1 MKKIVDDNMCYGCGV
16 CENVCPQNCI
26 RMEYDQYGFLHPIID
41 EASCIDCKLCQKRC
55 IALSECTDIDIL
67 KDNKYIGINKDRN
80 VQLNSSSGGAF
91 TAIAESLGNGNTIF
105 CGAKFNSQMM
115 VVHGWTNDVKQLAQ
129 FRKSK
134 YVQSKTDV
142 IYKQIKEFL
151 EAGKRVV
158 FSGTPCQVAGLYASL
173 GKSYEELFTIDLIC
187 TGVSSPGLFQKYVN
201 MLQKKYRSDI
211 VHIDMRHKVKKDGEW
226 NIGDT
231 EVKFKDGSTLRN
243 KTTRL
248 YRSLYGQ
255 KVSYRES
262 CYQCKYACMNRQGD
276 FTIGDWW
283 GSLEKLEGV
292 SEHNGISTLFFNSR
306 KSQKFYN
313 KLSEKML
320 LAPISDEELEKDNP
334 TLSHPT
340 LKTKR
345 SRKFRND
352 YLVLNESKILNRYS
366 KPEMKVYITWLVSRI
381 IPKVIREKIKDV
393 LLNK

>member
-1 MKKIVDDNMCYGCGV
+1 MKKIVDDNMCYGCGA

-55 IALSECTDIDIL
+55 IALSESTGIDIL

-211 VHIDMRHKVKKDGEW
+211 VHIQLS
-226 NIGDT
+226 
-231 EVKFKDGSTLRN
+231 ST
-243 KTTRL
+243 
-248 YRSLYGQ
+248 
-255 KVSYRES
+255 
-262 CYQCKYACMNRQGD
+262 D
-276 FTIGDWW
+276 F
-283 GSLEKLEGV
+283 S
-292 SEHNGISTLFFNSR
+292 
-306 KSQKFYN
+306 
-313 KLSEKML
+313 
-320 LAPISDEELEKDNP
+320 
-334 TLSHPT
+334 
-340 LKTKR
+340 
-345 SRKFRND
+345 
-352 YLVLNESKILNRYS
+352 
-366 KPEMKVYITWLVSRI
+366 
-381 IPKVIREKIKDV
+381 
-393 LLNK
+393 